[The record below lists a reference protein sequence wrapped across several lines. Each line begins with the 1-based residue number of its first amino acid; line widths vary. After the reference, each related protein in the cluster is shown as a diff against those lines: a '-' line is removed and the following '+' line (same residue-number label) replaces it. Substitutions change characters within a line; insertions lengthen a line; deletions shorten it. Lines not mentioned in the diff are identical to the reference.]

1 MSLITMSIRRSK
13 KQSTQAYV
21 FFSDSRGATFEEST
35 MSVPSVAAA
44 CAEVVA
50 EKKARVVSYRSSS
63 NTVVV
68 EIENETP
75 KEIE

>member
-1 MSLITMSIRRSK
+1 MF
-13 KQSTQAYV
+13 V
-21 FFSDSRGATFEEST
+21 EST
-35 MSVPSVAAA
+35 TPVPSVAAA

-50 EKKARVVSYRSSS
+50 EKKARAVSYRSSS

-68 EIENETP
+68 EIEIETR